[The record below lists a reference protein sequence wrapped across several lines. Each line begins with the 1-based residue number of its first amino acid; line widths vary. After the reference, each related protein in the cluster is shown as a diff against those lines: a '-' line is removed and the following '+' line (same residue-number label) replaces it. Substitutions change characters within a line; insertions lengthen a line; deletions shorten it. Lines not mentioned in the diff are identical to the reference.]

1 LPQLLYDSEMDLS
14 GSQHTGMSLRDTWR
28 SCRRIW
34 FGGAMNAQEV
44 FMKMSFY
51 YIALG
56 TVIALAGCSKD
67 AGSADVGPSSSISG
81 GAGGEGSGPT
91 GTGGAE
97 PADNPAADNP
107 APGGTGTDTK

>member
-1 LPQLLYDSEMDLS
+1 
-14 GSQHTGMSLRDTWR
+14 
-28 SCRRIW
+28 
-34 FGGAMNAQEV
+34 
-44 FMKMSFY
+44 MKMSLY
-51 YIALG
+51 NIALG
-56 TVIALAGCSKD
+56 TVIILAGCSKD